1 MAMQPASPA
10 RARFFGPAQARP
22 GPVTYGPGPAR
33 PGGAGRAWA
42 APQARGPARARPGFN
57 SRPGSGP
64 FLSTPLPI
72 PPFWFT
78 GGLVDDGPAHNAAFA
93 SPAASPNPNQPPAGR
108 RPKPY
113 LLEPSPPLAPTRW
126 SSLALC
132 RRRRS
137 LPLALYCR
145 PALDL
150 SSLDSTAA
158 ARLRPP
164 PTPVTA
170 PPFTNLVS
178 SLPPLLERCWG

>member
-1 MAMQPASPA
+1 MTAQPTTRPSPAPPPPSPAS
-10 RARFFGPAQARP
+10 
-22 GPVTYGPGPAR
+22 
-33 PGGAGRAWA
+33 
-42 APQARGPARARPGFN
+42 
-57 SRPGSGP
+57 
-64 FLSTPLPI
+64 
-72 PPFWFT
+72 
-78 GGLVDDGPAHNAAFA
+78 
-93 SPAASPNPNQPPAGR
+93 SPNPNQPPAGR

-164 PTPVTA
+164 APVTTPSLASDRPNSGDRAAA
-170 PPFTNLVS
+170 PPPRRRSLTS
-178 SLPPLLERCWG
+178 SHLSLLSLPLLERCWG